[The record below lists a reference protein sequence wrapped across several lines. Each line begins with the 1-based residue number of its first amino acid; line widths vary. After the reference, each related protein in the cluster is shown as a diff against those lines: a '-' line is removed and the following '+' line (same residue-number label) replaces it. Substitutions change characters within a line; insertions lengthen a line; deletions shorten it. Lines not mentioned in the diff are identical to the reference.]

1 MADPV
6 PYVDITAQWLE
17 EREHLL
23 PILDKVLSGG
33 QYVGGKEVQE
43 FEDAAKSFF
52 GAAHVVALNSGTDA
66 LVCALAAVGV
76 GVGDEV
82 ITPPNSFVA
91 STAAITHLRAR
102 PVYVDVKATQHIDE
116 PSIASAQGS
125 RSACT

>member
-52 GAAHVVALNSGTDA
+52 GGSHVVA
-66 LVCALAAVGV
+66 
-76 GVGDEV
+76 
-82 ITPPNSFVA
+82 
-91 STAAITHLRAR
+91 
-102 PVYVDVKATQHIDE
+102 
-116 PSIASAQGS
+116 
-125 RSACT
+125 